1 MKTQELKDTAK
12 ALVARDKGLLA
23 MDESTTTCDKRFA
36 VAGIDQTVELRR
48 AYRELLV
55 TTPRLGEYISGA
67 ILYDETIRQR
77 TEDGISF
84 VQVLEV
90 AGIIPGIKVD
100 TGAKDLAGYPL
111 EKITEG
117 LDGLRGRMAEYVQM
131 GARFAKWRAV
141 FSIGERLPSRGC
153 IEANAQALARYASL
167 AQEAGLVPVVEPEV
181 LMSGFHTMET
191 CREVTEEVLHAVFD
205 ELHTQRVMLEGMV
218 LKPNMILPGLACA
231 AQEPANVVAG
241 ATVMALLRSVPAA
254 VPGIVFLSGGQSG
267 ELASAR
273 LNAMNKTL
281 RDHLPWALSF
291 SFGRALQKPALE
303 IWAGDDAN
311 IVKAQNALL
320 HRAKCNFAARRG
332 EYTGAMDRYEIAA

>member
-1 MKTQELKDTAK
+1 MNTQQLKDTAK
-12 ALVARDKGLLA
+12 ALVAHDKGLLA
-23 MDESTTTCDKRFA
+23 MDESTQTCDKRFA
-36 VAGIDQTVELRR
+36 VAGIGQTVELRR

-55 TTPRLGEYISGA
+55 TTPRLGEFISGA
-67 ILYDETIRQR
+67 ILYDETIRQQTKDR
-77 TEDGISF
+77 IPF
-84 VQVLEV
+84 VQVLQA

-100 TGAKDLAGYPL
+100 TVAKDLAGYPL

-117 LDGLRGRMAEYVQM
+117 LDGLRDRMAEYAQM

-153 IEANAQALARYASL
+153 IEANAQALARYAAL

-191 CREVTEEVLHAVFD
+191 CREVTEEALHAVFD
-205 ELHTQRVMLEGMV
+205 ELHAQRVTLEGML

-231 AQEPANVVAG
+231 AQERANVVAG
-241 ATVMALLRSVPAA
+241 ATVMSLLRTVPAA

-273 LNAMNKTL
+273 LNEMNIAF
-281 RDHLPWALSF
+281 RAHLPWALSF
-291 SFGRALQKPALE
+291 SFGRALQQPALE
-303 IWAGDDAN
+303 KWGGDDAN
-311 IVKAQNALL
+311 VAEAQNALI

-332 EYTGAMDRYEIAA
+332 EYLGAMDSYEIAA